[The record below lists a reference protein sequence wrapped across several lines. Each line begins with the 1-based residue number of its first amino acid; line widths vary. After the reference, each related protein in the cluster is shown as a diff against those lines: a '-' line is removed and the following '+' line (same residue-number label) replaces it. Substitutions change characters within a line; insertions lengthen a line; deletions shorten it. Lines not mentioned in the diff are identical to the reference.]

1 MNHDAMW
8 PGQLRR
14 DGHGNLW
21 ACTDHPAT
29 SPRWNRV
36 TGYASDR
43 DSAQFRLSE
52 DDDTA
57 LLWDIEDEPIRPKLP
72 AGQIRLAD
80 DGTAWQKVYP
90 GGKWTNTFY
99 TRQATDDD
107 VRNLQVIW
115 TPEDQ

>member
-1 MNHDAMW
+1 MNTQDAMW

-21 ACTDHPAT
+21 ICTDHPAT

-52 DDDTA
+52 NDDAA
-57 LLWDIEDEPIRPKLP
+57 LLWDIEDEPIRPPLP
-72 AGQIRLAD
+72 TKQVRI
-80 DGTAWQKVYP
+80 DGIGKVWQKRADGSWGNAMTP
-90 GGKWTNTFY
+90 
-99 TRQATDDD
+99 TRLTDDD
-107 VRNLQVIW
+107 VRDLQIIW